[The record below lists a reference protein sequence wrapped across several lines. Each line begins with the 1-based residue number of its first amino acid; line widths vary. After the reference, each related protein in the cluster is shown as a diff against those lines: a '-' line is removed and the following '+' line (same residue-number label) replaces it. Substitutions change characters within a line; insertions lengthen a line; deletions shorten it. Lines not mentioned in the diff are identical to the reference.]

1 MRAAVYTRTGEAG
14 EVLRIRDL
22 EVPEPGQGEVRVR
35 IALSGINPS
44 DVKRRDGQTPSRIA
58 GFQVPHM
65 DGVGRIDAAGPG
77 VSPGRI
83 GQRVWLWMAALSSPW
98 GTAAEYCVVPQEQA
112 VPLPDQV
119 PDELGACLGVP
130 ALTAHQCLF
139 PDGPLQGA
147 DVLVAGGAGAVGHFA
162 VELAK
167 WAGARVVTT
176 VSSPAKAELASQAGA
191 DLVVDYRSQDAA
203 TEIRTFSGGIDR
215 VVEVAPAANWQL
227 NTAVC
232 ATGARIVAYS
242 VDSPTLELPLLPSLT
257 SLVTL
262 RFLLIYRAPRNAVV
276 QAAQEVTAAA
286 ARGALTSL
294 PIHSYSLSRV
304 AEAHRAVEAGVTG
317 KVVIDL
323 RDG

>member
-1 MRAAVYTRTGEAG
+1 MRAALYTRTGKA
-14 EVLRIRDL
+14 RDVL
-22 EVPEPGQGEVRVR
+22 EVREREIPEPAPGEVRVR
-35 IALSGINPS
+35 ISLSGINPS
-44 DVKRRDGQTPSRIA
+44 DVKRRDGQTPSRID

-77 VSPGRI
+77 VSPDRI

-112 VPLPDQV
+112 VPLPDHV

-139 PDGPLQGA
+139 PDGPLPGT

-162 VELAK
+162 IELAK
-167 WAGARVVTT
+167 WAGARVATT

-191 DLVVDYRSQDAA
+191 DLVVDYRSQNAA
-203 TEIRTFSGGIDR
+203 AEIRAFSGGINR
-215 VVEVAPAANWQL
+215 VVEVAPAANWGL
-227 NTAVC
+227 TTAVC

-242 VDSPTLELPLLPSLT
+242 VDGPTLELPLLPSLT
-257 SLVTL
+257 SLLTI
-262 RFLLIYRAPRNAVV
+262 RFLLIYRVPRDAIVR
-276 QAAQEVTAAA
+276 AAQEVTAAA
-286 ARGALTSL
+286 AGGALTPL
-294 PIHSYSLSRV
+294 PIHSYHLSRI
-304 AEAHRAVEAGVTG
+304 AEAHEAVESGVTG

-323 RDG
+323 R